1 MAGPPADVTE
11 TFLTERQAEVL
22 SMREDGLTQAE
33 IADEFGTS
41 VPNVSAVERSAR
53 ENVAAARRTIELARL
68 LGARS
73 RFAVEAGTDLRELV
87 DRVFEAADAVDVRVP
102 HTDPE
107 LTALLHDQ
115 LADRLDGRRIT
126 APVGV
131 GVAADGSVVTFPAGA
146 DGGST
151 GDAP

>member
-1 MAGPPADVTE
+1 MADTPVDVSQ

-22 SMREDGLTQAE
+22 SMREDGLTQAA
-33 IADEFGTS
+33 IADELGTS

-53 ENVAAARRTIELARL
+53 ENVAAARRTVTLARL

-87 DRVFEAADAVDVRVP
+87 DRVYAAADAVDVRVP

-115 LADRLDGRRIT
+115 LGDRLDGRQVT
-126 APVGV
+126 APVRV
-131 GVAADGSVVTFPAGA
+131 GVAADGSVVTFPAAVAEEPA
-146 DGGST
+146 DE
-151 GDAP
+151 AP